1 MLIIYKIIAKWRVLK
16 SSEDAYEEVIIRY
29 DLMEEEKGYIHS
41 WRHQWVILFQI
52 NREVLSSQE

>member
-1 MLIIYKIIAKWRVLK
+1 MLIIYKSIAKWRVLK

-29 DLMEEEKGYIHS
+29 DVMEEEKGYIHS
-41 WRHQWVILFQI
+41 WRHQRIILLQI